1 MVAYIQSKIRSRQ
14 FTRDS
19 LCGELEGE
27 EKKKKGKNGR
37 EKREG
42 NAKKLYFSVTFIWR
56 YGTLIGDIVD

>member
-27 EKKKKGKNGR
+27 EKKRKGKMEGKKGKRMQRN
-37 EKREG
+37 
-42 NAKKLYFSVTFIWR
+42 FISVSRLF
-56 YGTLIGDIVD
+56 GVMVH